1 MNARILTAL
10 MVLTACATPTVAKVE
25 PVKPVAPV
33 APTPPAEVRLPG
45 EEVLDTQP
53 TIPALSAFEAPVP
66 VETVLKNGLKVLVVE
81 RKGAPIESLALV
93 IKRGSTSDPAGK
105 AGLAAM
111 TGAMLEAGSAKKSAS
126 DIAAQANALGAELR
140 VMPATEGF
148 TLSLAALP
156 SKVEPL
162 AGLLADVA
170 LKPNFDAKE
179 WKKVHDQRVAQLK
192 EQLAEP
198 RVAAGN
204 AFASALYG
212 DGPLGHGVFGNA
224 TSVAAL
230 TLDDVKKFWAEAGP
244 GEAALV
250 AVGSVPNQQVVDLAN
265 KLFGGWKPVA
275 AKTKA
280 PEAVKPVDRPR
291 LVLVE
296 FPGRPQTVL
305 QVGQPAVPMS
315 SPDLVA
321 LRVMNSILG
330 GSFTSR
336 LNANLREKN
345 GYTYGAGSGFSFGRN
360 NGPFVASAN
369 VKTNVTGPA
378 LKELLYEVG
387 KIVDEPLTDDEVAKG
402 KSLLA
407 YGLVEQLQ
415 RADSTS
421 ALVSQ
426 LFVAGM
432 PLDTLK
438 SFVPKLQTLTAAEV
452 QAAAKRTLDPK
463 TMTITVVGDPG
474 VLSQFEAA
482 GLQLPAPQKRTALGT
497 P

>member
-1 MNARILTAL
+1 MNARLLTA
-10 MVLTACATPTVAKVE
+10 VLLFAACATPTAVKVE
-25 PVKPVAPV
+25 PAKPVAAP

-53 TIPALSAFEAPVP
+53 TIPALSTFEAPVP
-66 VETVLKNGLKVLVVE
+66 VETVLKNGLRVLVVE
-81 RKGAPIESLALV
+81 RKGAPIQSLALV

-105 AGLAAM
+105 SGLAAL
-111 TGAMLEAGSAKKSAS
+111 TGAMLEAGSAKKSS
-126 DIAAQANALGAELR
+126 SEIAALANALGAELR
-140 VMPATEGF
+140 VMPTTEGF
-148 TLSLAALP
+148 TLTLTALP
-156 SKVEPL
+156 TRVEPI
-162 AGLLADVA
+162 AALLADVA

-179 WKKVHDQRVAQLK
+179 WKKVHEQRVAQLK

-212 DGPLGHGVFGNA
+212 DGPLGHTVFG
-224 TSVAAL
+224 TPTTVAAL

-244 GEAALV
+244 GEAALI
-250 AVGSVPNQQVVDLAN
+250 AVGAVPNQQVVDLAT
-265 KLFGGWKPVA
+265 KLFGGWKA
-275 AKTKA
+275 STAKAKPA
-280 PEAVKPVDRPR
+280 EALKPVDRPR

-315 SPDLVA
+315 SPDLIA

-345 GYTYGAGSGFSFGRN
+345 GYTYGAGSGFSFGRT

-369 VKTNVTGPA
+369 VKTQVTGPA
-378 LKELLYEVG
+378 LKELLFEVG
-387 KIVDEPLTDDEVAKG
+387 RIVDEPLTDAEVAKG

-421 ALVSQ
+421 GLVSQ

-438 SFVPKLQTLTAAEV
+438 QFVPKLQSLTAAEV

-463 TMTITVVGDPG
+463 AMTITVVGDPAVIG
-474 VLSQFEAA
+474 QFEAA
-482 GLQLPAPQKRTALGT
+482 GLGLPAPQKRTALGT